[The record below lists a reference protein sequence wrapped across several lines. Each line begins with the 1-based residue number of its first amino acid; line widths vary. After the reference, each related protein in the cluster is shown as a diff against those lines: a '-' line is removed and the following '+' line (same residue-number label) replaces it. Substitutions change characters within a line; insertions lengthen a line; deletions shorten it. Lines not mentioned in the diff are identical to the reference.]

1 MEVSEERR
9 SRPVI
14 LLILMNLLGFGL
26 LYASNGFDKKIIW
39 VGLGLLGIFIAF
51 YAILTFCRMGDKF
64 IVPMACMLITIGV
77 ILLCRINIEKYGIKQ
92 IAWVALGAA
101 AFFIA
106 YIVYYNFKYWDKLW
120 WVYFFGGI
128 VLFAAT
134 LILGSAINGSKNW
147 ISIGGF
153 AFQPSEFTKILFI
166 MFLSC
171 HFSGQWKNKVLGFT
185 PKYITLLG
193 TYMFIGFLVLQR
205 DWGTMLVF
213 FSIYIFMLYVYEKSI
228 GFLLANVG
236 TASVIAVLGYKF
248 LHHIQVRVST
258 WLDPW
263 ADISNT
269 GYQITQSLFAI
280 ASGGYFGRGIGNGS
294 PSYIPEVQTDFIFAA
309 VCEEMG
315 VFGGAAIIILFFLIA
330 YRCFKIS
337 IQTTDVFDKAFSFG
351 LTVMFAMQTF
361 IIVGG
366 VTKMIPLTGI
376 TLPFVSYGG
385 TSIVVSLASLGIIQA
400 ISAKSERGKNLAQTK
415 ADKNNAEDDYEDYG
429 DYNIEEDFDEQ

>member
-1 MEVSEERR
+1 MANISASGRN
-9 SRPVI
+9 RPVV
-14 LLILMNLLGFGL
+14 LLVLMNLLGFGL
-26 LYASNGFDKKIIW
+26 LYVANDYNKNIIW
-39 VGLGLLGIFIAF
+39 VGLGLLGLFVII
-51 YAILTFCRMGDKF
+51 YTVLTVCRMGDKF

-92 IAWVALGAA
+92 IAWVAMGAV
-101 AFFIA
+101 AF
-106 YIVYYNFKYWDKLW
+106 
-120 WVYFFGGI
+120 
-128 VLFAAT
+128 FAAT
-134 LILGSAINGSKNW
+134 LTLGTTIKGSRNW
-147 ISIGGF
+147 ISFGSF
-153 AFQPSEFTKILFI
+153 AFQPAEITKILFI

-171 HFSGQWKNKVLGFT
+171 HFSGEWTKPVLGFK

-213 FSIYIFMLYVYEKSI
+213 FSIYIFMLYVYEKSTA
-228 GFLLANVG
+228 FLLANIG

-294 PSYIPEVQTDFIFAA
+294 PSYIPEVHSDFIFSA

-337 IQTTDVFDKAFSFG
+337 IQTTDVFDKALAFG

-385 TSIVVSLASLGIIQA
+385 TSIVVSFASLGIIQA
-400 ISAKSERGKNLAQTK
+400 ISAKSERGKNLEPS
-415 ADKNNAEDDYEDYG
+415 KNKTNGRVRHAK
-429 DYNIEEDFDEQ
+429 